1 MFQFE
6 EHQILWYIAL
16 LPLAAIWFAVVQ
28 YLKRKRLAQYT
39 DIPVFNRLIKGWS
52 GKLEWL
58 KVSLVLCAI
67 GLGLIAW
74 ANPQW
79 GTRKEKVKAQSS
91 DVIIALDIS
100 QSMLAEDISPNRIE
114 RSKRF
119 VSELINAL
127 RTERI
132 GLVFF
137 AGGAYLQMP
146 LSMDYASAKLFV
158 QSANP
163 RQAGTQGTVI
173 ADAIELSG
181 DIFGKENPT
190 QKALIIISDGEN
202 HETEAIEAAEKARS
216 NGTFVYTL
224 GIGSDEGAYIPVL
237 ERGKKVFKKDKDGNV
252 VKSTLN
258 KQLLQDIADAGGGE
272 FYMIDQ
278 TLSAVD
284 NLKTEISRLEKQEVE
299 QKSFTDYN
307 SYFQYFLFMGWL
319 ILVIEFFIPNKFKD
333 KDKWKARLSI

>member
-6 EHQILWYIAL
+6 EHHILWYLAM
-16 LPLAAIWFAVVQ
+16 LPLAAIWFAFSQ
-28 YLKRKRLAQYT
+28 YLKRRTLARHT
-39 DIPVFNRLIKGWS
+39 ELDVFNRLFKAWS
-52 GKLEWL
+52 SKLEWL
-58 KVSLVLCAI
+58 KTIVFIVAF
-67 GLGLIAW
+67 GLLIISW

-79 GTRKEKVKAQSS
+79 GTRKQKVKAQSS

-100 QSMLAEDISPNRIE
+100 QSMLAEDVSPNRIE

-132 GLVFF
+132 GLIFF

-163 RQAGTQGTVI
+163 QQAGTQGTVI
-173 ADAIELSG
+173 ADAIALSG
-181 DIFGKENPT
+181 QVFGEDNPT

-202 HETEAIEAAEKARS
+202 HETEAIEAAKKAKS
-216 NGTFVYTL
+216 EGTFVYTL
-224 GIGSDEGAYIPVL
+224 GIGSNEGAYIPVI
-237 ERGKKVFKKDKDGNV
+237 ERGKKVYKKDKSGEV

-258 KQLLQDIADAGGGE
+258 KDLLKDIADAGGGK
-272 FYMIDQ
+272 FYMVDQ

-284 NLKTEISRLEKQEVE
+284 NLQSEISRLEKQEVE

-307 SYFQYFLFMGWL
+307 SYFQYFLFFAWL
-319 ILVIEFFIPNKFKD
+319 LLVIEFLIPNKFKN
-333 KDKWKARLSI
+333 KDKWKERFSI

>member
-6 EHQILWYIAL
+6 EYQILWFLLL
-16 LPLAAIWFAVVQ
+16 LPLAVGWFAIVQ
-28 YLKRKRLAQYT
+28 FLKKKAIKKHTDLKVFRRLYQ
-39 DIPVFNRLIKGWS
+39 GWS
-52 GKLEWL
+52 EKLEWL
-58 KVSLVLCAI
+58 KVLFVITGI
-67 GLGLIAW
+67 GLAIVAW
-74 ANPQW
+74 SNPQW

-100 QSMLAEDISPNRIE
+100 QSMLAEDISPNRME

-146 LSMDYASAKLFV
+146 LSSDYASAKLFV

-163 RQAGTQGTVI
+163 QQAGTQGTVI
-173 ADAIELSG
+173 ADAIKLSEQV
-181 DIFGKENPT
+181 FGQDNPT

-202 HETEAIEAAEKARS
+202 HDTEAIEAAKAANS
-216 NGTFVYTL
+216 KGTFVFTL
-224 GIGSDEGAYIPVL
+224 GIGSDEGAYIPVI
-237 ERGKKVFKKDKDGNV
+237 ERGKKVYKKDNNGV
-252 VKSTLN
+252 IVKSILN
-258 KQLLQDIADAGGGE
+258 KQLLQDIAEAGGGE

-278 TLSAVD
+278 TLSAVE
-284 NLKTEISRLEKQEVE
+284 NLKSEIARLEKQEVE

-307 SYFQYFLFMGWL
+307 SYFQYFLLLGW
-319 ILVIEFFIPNKFKD
+319 ILLVLEFFIPNKFKN
-333 KDKWKARLSI
+333 KNKWKERLSL